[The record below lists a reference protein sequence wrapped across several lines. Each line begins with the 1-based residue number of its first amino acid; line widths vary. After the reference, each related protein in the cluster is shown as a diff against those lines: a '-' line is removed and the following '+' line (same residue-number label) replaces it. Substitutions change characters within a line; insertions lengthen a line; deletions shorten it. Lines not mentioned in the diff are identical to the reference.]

1 MFDISLPVTEGGLIG
16 LIVVLVLTGWLV
28 PRRLLQDARR
38 ESQEWRRA
46 WELERQAREQLIEH
60 AQLAV
65 ETARTTTAV
74 LEAVRGKGAHSEG
87 EPDATVV
94 A

>member
-1 MFDISLPVTEGGLIG
+1 MFDISLPVTEGGLIA
-16 LIVVLVLTGWLV
+16 LIVILVLTGWLV

-38 ESQEWRRA
+38 ESERWRQA
-46 WELERQAREQLIEH
+46 YELERRAREQLLDH

-74 LEAVRGKGAHSEG
+74 LEAVRGNSGASEG

>member
-1 MFDISLPVTEGGLIG
+1 MFGVSLPVTEGGLIA

-28 PRRLLQDARR
+28 PRRLLQDARKEAASWR
-38 ESQEWRRA
+38 EAYQ
-46 WELERQAREQLIEH
+46 LERQAREKLIEH

-65 ETARTTTAV
+65 DTARTTTAL
-74 LEAVRGKGAHSEG
+74 LEAVRGKGASEG